1 MQVIERL
8 RANTPMDQTFSAG
21 VTEVDGRDALAIMQA
36 ADSALYLAKES
47 GRDRVVAFDRTGRE
61 RSVTVATTS

>member
-1 MQVIERL
+1 
-8 RANTPMDQTFSAG
+8 MDQTFSAG
-21 VTEVDGRDALAIMQA
+21 VTEVDGRDALAVMQA

-61 RSVTVATTS
+61 RVRQRRQPS